1 MKFSGTKGHVDIK
14 HNGKIAR
21 FWGDMTV
28 NGFSAIANTMEWIDP
43 IATKEVTDE
52 ERDELI
58 KEVKKFFRW
67 KRCKIVFTDE
77 KGRKQRK
84 A

>member
-1 MKFSGTKGHVDIK
+1 MEFKITKGYVNIK
-14 HNGKIAR
+14 HNDKIAR

-28 NGFSAIANTMEWIDP
+28 NGFSAIASTMEWIDP

-67 KRCKIVFTDE
+67 KRYKIVFTDE